1 MRPRNRNR
9 SYEDSNLPV
18 VAAVSQANPTFKIN
32 AKHCSHGAACP
43 CFRKQP
49 RRSAATGRGGYS
61 GLAIIAVVLF
71 SVIGARGQER
81 RAAPTPQTAGE
92 PVATTFEVIVTGS
105 NIPTAEEVGPNP
117 VDTYRPAD
125 IEKLGIRNATDLT
138 TFLPQEAGGTTNLNI
153 SNGGDGT
160 VQFNVRGLLAKE
172 TLVLVDGKRVAFG
185 SLNGVGFG
193 SGVDINLIP
202 FPMIDHVDILKDGA
216 SAVYGS
222 DAVAGVVNFFLIH
235 KFRGLEIGGS
245 YGNTNMGASNDMGE
259 WEAWIKAGTGND
271 KTDIVVIADFW
282 ERTGGLFSRD
292 RDLSS
297 NAFQIPWGGG
307 EFRNERFPGHIGRIP
322 GFRLIPSMFFGPGG
336 TPLPGVNTPLPH
348 SAPNAATSPFY
359 KIPFIPGVGI
369 PRGPGVINPNAYP
382 GAPGIIGPHA
392 IQHFPQ
398 TGTDYKGGG
407 DYFFLNFAAFTPAL
421 PPADRQSFY
430 GSFMRDVCDKYLTV
444 FADFKYVRSFFDAS
458 LAAVPFLPDPF
469 KIPGTN
475 IGLSLFFGGV
485 SVPIQNPFNPFTVAD
500 ATIPGFFPDGSG
512 LPVTTGVQFRGINDT
527 GPRHEK
533 FTYYDYLFDVGLRG
547 QLGEFGDYFKTWN
560 WELGFRYSRN
570 EGQNLSVGE
579 VSAPGLREAL
589 LDTDPATAF
598 DPFLNFN
605 AHNTKAARQRV
616 YVTLHNSGEY
626 ELPIGYATVNG
637 DLFNLPAGP
646 VSFALGSEYDAP
658 RWTRDRDALNTT
670 FESIGSTNGGSARVN
685 RDVWSIYQEVRVPIT
700 SPTWNF
706 PGFYSF
712 EVDFAEREEWY
723 SQNTSAV
730 LPSGAFPFQPA
741 THSQYNAQKPKVSV
755 RWQPLDPK
763 YIGALTLRGSYT
775 EAFHAPALSEISP
788 ASTEGVDTIAFDP
801 LTNQS
806 YGFENRIIGNPNLK
820 PEVAYEWSYG
830 IVYSPK
836 WLKGLTLSADWWHI
850 DMRSIASL
858 LGTQFTIDLNNPDL
872 VIRGPPV
879 IPGEP
884 GPIILV
890 IDPNENLTGAIFE
903 GLDYEAI
910 YILDSSIFGHGD
922 FGRLTATVNGTW
934 LSRAE
939 LQILPDTKRFGIA
952 GEFIPPG
959 FTLTSSLPWNRA
971 NFSLFYDGPNDT
983 WMQGLDVGA
992 VVHYTGQYE
1001 DDNLNLTTDFSTF
1014 AKPQTPRSG
1023 PKPWRARKVREWV
1036 TLDLLTS
1043 YTFNLAPPGL
1053 SEVPGFAKDGGKNV
1067 KMKDGKEKNVMPVS
1081 TAEHN
1086 PCGWRAW
1093 LNNTTITLGMQNVF
1107 DEDPPFVNSAFENG
1121 YDESLATIKGRFWYV
1136 QLKKRF

>member
-1 MRPRNRNR
+1 MNKP
-9 SYEDSNLPV
+9 YE
-18 VAAVSQANPTFKIN
+18 
-32 AKHCSHGAACP
+32 
-43 CFRKQP
+43 
-49 RRSAATGRGGYS
+49 TG
-61 GLAIIAVVLF
+61 LWVAIIAGVFCPTLVTF
-71 SVIGARGQER
+71 AQNPSSV
-81 RAAPTPQTAGE
+81 PQTADQAG
-92 PVATTFEVIVTGS
+92 VTIVRVIVTGS
-105 NIPTAEEVGPNP
+105 NIPTAEEAGPNP
-117 VDTYRPAD
+117 VDTYRPGD

-153 SNGGDGT
+153 ANGGDGT
-160 VQFNVRGLLAKE
+160 VQFNLRGLLGKE

-185 SLNGVGFG
+185 SLNPVGFS

-222 DAVAGVVNFFLIH
+222 DAIAGVVNFFLIH

-245 YGNTNMGASNDMGE
+245 YGNTDLGASNDMGE
-259 WEAWIKAGTGND
+259 WEAWLKAGTGDD
-271 KTDIVVIADFW
+271 KTNIVVIADFW

-292 RDLSS
+292 RDLSA
-297 NAFQIPWGGG
+297 NAFYIPFGGFENRSESAG
-307 EFRNERFPGHIGRIP
+307 YIGGFL

-336 TPLPGVNTPLPH
+336 LPLPGVNTPLPH

-359 KIPFIPGVGI
+359 TIPFIPGSGI
-369 PRGPGVINPNAYP
+369 PPGPGVINPNAYP
-382 GAPGIIGPHA
+382 GAPGIIGPNA

-407 DYFFLNFAAFTPAL
+407 DYFGYNFAAVTPAL

-430 GSFMRDVCDKYLTV
+430 GSFTRDLCDKYLTL

-458 LAAVPFLPDPF
+458 LAAVPLIPDPF
-469 KIPGTN
+469 KTPGIN
-475 IGLSLFFGGV
+475 IGFSPVFFI

-500 ATIPGFFPDGSG
+500 ATIPGFFPNGSG

-533 FTYYDYLFDVGLRG
+533 FTYWDSQFDVGLRG
-547 QLGEFGDYFKTWN
+547 EMGEFADYFKTWN

-570 EGQNLSVGE
+570 EGQDLSVGE
-579 VSAPGLREAL
+579 ASQPGLRDAL
-589 LDTDPATAF
+589 LDTNPATAF
-598 DPFLNFN
+598 DPFLNFT
-605 AHNTKAARQRV
+605 AHNTRAARSRV
-616 YVTLHNSGEY
+616 YVNLQNTGEY
-626 ELPIGYATVNG
+626 ELPIGYAIVNG

-646 VSFALGSEYDAP
+646 VSFALGGEYDAP

-670 FESIGSTNGGSARVN
+670 FQSIGSTNGESARVN
-685 RDVWSIYQEVRVPIT
+685 RDVWSIYQEVRVPFT

-706 PGFYSF
+706 LGFYSF

-741 THSQYNAQKPKVSV
+741 RHSQYNMQKPKVSV
-755 RWQPLDPK
+755 RWQPLDSK

-788 ASTEGVDTIAFDP
+788 ASSEGFDNMAFDP
-801 LTNQS
+801 LTKQS
-806 YGFENRIIGNPNLK
+806 YFFDVRTIGNPNLQ

-830 IVYSPK
+830 VVYSPK
-836 WLKGLTLSADWWHI
+836 WIKGLTLSADWWHI

-858 LGTQFTIDLNNPDL
+858 LGSQFTVDLNNPDL

-971 NFSLFYDGPNDT
+971 NFSLFYDGPADT
-983 WMQGLDVGA
+983 WLQGLDVGT

-1001 DDNLNLTTDFSTF
+1001 DDNVTLTGSP
-1014 AKPQTPRSG
+1014 KPQMPRSG
-1023 PKPWRARKVREWV
+1023 PSPWRARKVSAWT
-1036 TLDLLTS
+1036 TLDLIAS
-1043 YTFNLAPPGL
+1043 YTFNLPPPASAP
-1053 SEVPGFAKDGGKNV
+1053 VPGFAKDGGKNV
-1067 KMKDGKEKNVMPVS
+1067 KMNDGKEKKALPVS
-1081 TAEHN
+1081 TAEYG
-1086 PCGWRAW
+1086 CSDWRWW
-1093 LNNTTITLGMQNVF
+1093 LNNTTLTLGMQNVF
-1107 DEDPPFVNSAFENG
+1107 DSDPPFVAGAGENG

>member
-1 MRPRNRNR
+1 VGI
-9 SYEDSNLPV
+9 LLL
-18 VAAVSQANPTFKIN
+18 
-32 AKHCSHGAACP
+32 
-43 CFRKQP
+43 
-49 RRSAATGRGGYS
+49 
-61 GLAIIAVVLF
+61 LASISF
-71 SVIGARGQER
+71 GQETVSTSR
-81 RAAPTPQTAGE
+81 DADQR
-92 PVATTFEVIVTGS
+92 VAIVAEVIVTGS

-117 VDTYRPAD
+117 LDTYRPAD

-160 VQFNVRGLLAKE
+160 VQFNLRGLLGKE

-185 SLNGVGFG
+185 SLNPVGFS

-202 FPMIDHVDILKDGA
+202 FPMVDHIDILKDGA

-222 DAVAGVVNFFLIH
+222 DAVAGVVNFFLVH

-245 YGNTNMGASNDMGE
+245 YGNTNLGASNDMGE
-259 WEAWIKAGTGND
+259 WEAWLKAGTGDN
-271 KTDIVVIADFW
+271 KTDIVVIANFW

-292 RDLSS
+292 RNISS
-297 NAFQIPWGGG
+297 NAFQIPWGGLDA
-307 EFRNERFPGHIGRIP
+307 RNGRTFPGNIG
-322 GFRLIPSMFFGPGG
+322 GFDFRLIPKLFFGPGG
-336 TPLPGVNTPLPH
+336 LPQFGVNTPLPH
-348 SAPNAATSPFY
+348 SAPNAQTSPFY
-359 KIPFIPGVGI
+359 KDPFAV
-369 PRGPGVINPNAYP
+369 NPNAYP
-382 GAPGIIGPHA
+382 GAPGIHNPRR
-392 IQHFPQ
+392 QLTQ
-398 TGTDYKGGG
+398 VGTDYKGGG
-407 DYFFLNFAAFTPAL
+407 DYFLLNFAAFTPAL
-421 PPADRQSFY
+421 PPADRQAFY
-430 GSFMRDVCDKYLTV
+430 GSFMRDLCDKYLTV

-458 LAAVPFLPDPF
+458 LAAVPFIPDPF
-469 KIPGTN
+469 HFSPFN
-475 IGLSLFFGGV
+475 I
-485 SVPIQNPFNPFTVAD
+485 SVPISNPFNPFTVAD
-500 ATIPGFFPDGSG
+500 ATIPNFFPDGRG
-512 LPVTTGVQFRGINDT
+512 LPVTTGVGFRAINDT
-527 GPRHEK
+527 GPRHER
-533 FTYYDYLFDVGLRG
+533 FTYWDSLFDVGLRG
-547 QLGEFGDYFKTWN
+547 EMGEFGNYFKTWN

-570 EGQNLSVGE
+570 EGQDLSVGE
-579 VSAPGLREAL
+579 VSQPGLRDAL
-589 LDTDPATAF
+589 LDTNPATAF
-598 DPFLNFN
+598 DPFLNFT
-605 AHNTKAARQRV
+605 AHNTKAARARV
-616 YVTLHNSGEY
+616 YVNLHNSGEY
-626 ELPIGYATVNG
+626 ELPIGYVTING

-646 VSFALGSEYDAP
+646 VSFAIGGEYDAP
-658 RWTRDRDALNTT
+658 RWTLDRDSLNTT
-670 FESIGSTNGGSARVN
+670 FESSGTSNGESARVN
-685 RDVWSIYQEVRVPIT
+685 RDVWSIYQEVRVPFT

-723 SQNTSAV
+723 SQNTAAV
-730 LPSGAFPFQPA
+730 LASGGFPSRPA
-741 THSQYNAQKPKVSV
+741 AHTQYNAQKPKVSV

-775 EAFHAPALSEISP
+775 EAFHAPHLSEISP
-788 ASTEGVDTIAFDP
+788 ASSESVSDIVFDP

-806 YGFENRIIGNPNLK
+806 YEVGVHIIGNPNLK

-830 IVYSPK
+830 LVYSPK

-858 LGTQFTIDLNNPDL
+858 LGTQFTVDLNNPDL

-879 IPGEP
+879 IPGKP
-884 GPIILV
+884 GPILLV

-922 FGRLTATVNGTW
+922 FGRLTATINGTW

-952 GEFIPPG
+952 GELIPPG
-959 FTLTSSLPWNRA
+959 FTLTGSLPWNRA
-971 NFSLFYDGPNDT
+971 NFSLFYDGPADT

-1001 DDNLNLTTDFSTF
+1001 DDNLTLTGSS
-1014 AKPQTPRSG
+1014 KPQTPRSG
-1023 PKPWRARKVREWV
+1023 PLPWRARKVREWL
-1036 TLDLLTS
+1036 TLDLIAS
-1043 YTFNLAPPGL
+1043 YTFNLPLPSAT
-1053 SEVPGFAKDGGKNV
+1053 EVPGLVKDGGKNV
-1067 KMKDGKEKNVMPVS
+1067 KMTDGKEKNVMPVS
-1081 TAEHN
+1081 TTEYN

-1107 DEDPPFVNSAFENG
+1107 DEDPPFAAGAAENG